1 MLHQPHIPERSALM
15 PSSLTDEDLLAMEQ
29 RLAATQ
35 AAPWTSYVEGRDHT
49 CGSDFIQTGEGAARG
64 EDIELSGATVADQ
77 DFIAAARQD
86 MPRLLAEVRALRKRL
101 ASSRQQ

>member
-1 MLHQPHIPERSALM
+1 MS
-15 PSSLTDEDLLAMEQ
+15 SSLTDDDLLAIEQ

-35 AAPWTSYVEGRDHT
+35 PAPWTSYIEGRDHS
-49 CGSDFIQTGEGAARG
+49 CGSNFIQTGEGAARG

-86 MPRLLAEVRALRKRL
+86 MPRLLAEIRVLRKL
-101 ASSRQQ
+101 LQS